1 MQFTAQII
9 FPIVNDY
16 GKEGD
21 QIRLGFLTLSQNFR
35 VFKQLF
41 GKVSIGNFNNNRYG
55 LDFSLHYPFKNTRWE
70 VGGNVG
76 YTGSSHF
83 IDGWWVL
90 DEINTFTWSVMA
102 GYFLPKFSLQTNI
115 SYGKFLFGDYG
126 ARLDCTR
133 LFGETAIGFYFMY
146 SGGEP
151 NGGFHFAIPI
161 PPHKRWKRRIIR
173 IVPLKYFDWEYNAG
187 TEFELGRYYE
197 VRPNENRTEH
207 YFNPNY
213 IQNELLKLN

>member
-161 PPHKRWKRRIIR
+161 PPRKRWKRRTIR